1 MTAGCG
7 GCCCCGFL
15 LLLGVVLL
23 IWLVLGCVGGTV
35 LCCLLFGLR
44 FGGGLVLVVLDGCFT
59 VGGVCVGTCCLR
71 GFRIVD
77 FCGFVCFGCWLVELF
92 VC

>member
-1 MTAGCG
+1 MALTAGCG

-23 IWLVLGCVGGTV
+23 VWLVIGCVGGTV

-44 FGGGLVLVVLDGCFT
+44 FDGGLVLIVLDGCFY
-59 VGGVCVGTCCLR
+59 GWWCVCWYMLPPWVSYSGFLRICL
-71 GFRIVD
+71 FWMLA
-77 FCGFVCFGCWLVELF
+77 C
-92 VC
+92 